1 MFRTVFLDIHTESD
15 ESKTYKYQN
24 LKNKAHEAKSL
35 LLTSLIP
42 IKQLGGI
49 LARTHSFESGAVHLK
64 VNETHWLC
72 DYLTDSTDLVLPA
85 NPKPQDWVCIMY
97 ENQQML
103 DKVSWQNNHNIKLY
117 RNKSRIM
124 GLEEDLTVDMPVAVL
139 KLGYLDDVNGW
150 III

>member
-1 MFRTVFLDIHTESD
+1 MFRTVFLDIDTESD

-24 LKNKAHEAKSL
+24 LKNKADEAKSL
-35 LLTSLIP
+35 LLTSLLP

-49 LARTHSFESGAVHLK
+49 LARTHSFESGSVQLK
-64 VNETHWLC
+64 TNETHWLC
-72 DYLTDSTDLVLPA
+72 DYITEKTDLVLPA

-103 DKVSWQNNHNIKLY
+103 DKVSWQNTHNIKLY

-124 GLEEDLTVDMPVAVL
+124 GLDEDLTVDMPVAVL
-139 KLGYLDDVNGW
+139 KLGYLDNVNGW